1 MMYPY
6 MTYADNTEITHS
18 GIQADG
24 TVQVYIETPIFQGF
38 KHATCLL
45 PSYKWTEIEGYTDK
59 EMAFWDEYL
68 HHNAHLILELA
79 SEGGY
84 AHATAV

>member
-6 MTYADNTEITHS
+6 MTYADNTEVTHS
-18 GIQADG
+18 AIHEDG
-24 TVQVYIETPIFQGF
+24 SVEVYIETPIFQGF

-45 PSYKWTEIEGYTDK
+45 PAYDWIEQDGYTDEELK
-59 EMAFWDEYL
+59 SWDEYL
-68 HHNAHLILELA
+68 HHNAHLIMELA